1 MRWGGGRA
9 SVAGVNSLRTVQAE
23 ILDGLAPDCPEA
35 IASRRD
41 LRVINRLMGGE
52 RWLGRELRGLRR
64 AGERVLEIGA
74 GEGTL
79 ARALDVP
86 ANELAALD
94 LAPRP
99 AAWPAGA
106 EWHQSDVLA
115 FAGWW
120 RQPVVVANLFLH
132 HFSAETLGR
141 IGAEL
146 NRHARVVLISEPL
159 RARRSATL
167 FRLLCPIIGAHAV
180 TRHDGRVSIEAGFR
194 GRELPDLLG
203 LPPAH
208 WQTTVEET
216 ALAGY
221 RMKAVRRA

>member
-106 EWHQSDVLA
+106 
-115 FAGWW
+115 
-120 RQPVVVANLFLH
+120 
-132 HFSAETLGR
+132 
-141 IGAEL
+141 
-146 NRHARVVLISEPL
+146 
-159 RARRSATL
+159 
-167 FRLLCPIIGAHAV
+167 
-180 TRHDGRVSIEAGFR
+180 
-194 GRELPDLLG
+194 
-203 LPPAH
+203 
-208 WQTTVEET
+208 
-216 ALAGY
+216 
-221 RMKAVRRA
+221 